1 MSYLS
6 NPRIHFA
13 GAFFTNPSNLN
24 NLTSNYKQAADDQPL
39 TYDTGKYN
47 NPTGVAQ
54 FYFRD
59 CVVTQTVGEDGLPIG
74 NDELLNAAVDTVNT
88 WDEQTDPQGNNYVLA
103 KIADLDPDMQF
114 RTEIYGLRIFVKSA
128 NGYGF
133 SGAIKEPQLRDLFF
147 GRGSGDNPGL
157 QIACGTWHQRIIVD
171 QWQIPQ
177 SGKSPVLDLLS
188 ANGVMELDI
197 KLSVDM
203 FQTDPQQQFS
213 VGNRYCYG
221 RLLAT
226 IGPVAE
232 NDPYQIVPGRR
243 LYSSLC
249 FAGMEQAQGQPNIL
263 TRHGAEE
270 CVEKGEHSVQ
280 GGSQQAPFWNNT
292 DARVVTRAGN
302 TILLIDMGTSTPL
315 KAQSNGVFDIGSDL
329 QIGYLDTNNNFVA
342 FANQG
347 YTVNGSLATVSQQL
361 QDYVTLSAANQY
373 RDSCYLKNAGVV
385 QLSLTTNE
393 AAIVEKSSLCIQSDS
408 LTVLKENP
416 GGYYANFE
424 MAACRMQPNETS
436 TSANQPVILTAY
448 MYGKPMTVI
457 NKDLFSVQF
466 TPQVLSYDQSGK
478 NPPTPVDTTIF
489 SAEVSSMPVSGKP
502 GQFAMN
508 IKTGPGQPL
517 DNNSYRKPMDS
528 QLCFLKATSVN
539 VLIGENQYMPFP
551 LYIPAVAIL
560 FWQNQWIS
568 NNPTWAGNIGPILS
582 IYGKLYPGM
591 KGILDISDEATVK
604 SFAKGMYH
612 RFNLDIQDP
621 AFMPVVRDMSPATLN
636 MMKTWL
642 QQQYSSQAGE
652 PA

>member
-1 MSYLS
+1 
-6 NPRIHFA
+6 
-13 GAFFTNPSNLN
+13 
-24 NLTSNYKQAADDQPL
+24 
-39 TYDTGKYN
+39 
-47 NPTGVAQ
+47 
-54 FYFRD
+54 
-59 CVVTQTVGEDGLPIG
+59 
-74 NDELLNAAVDTVNT
+74 
-88 WDEQTDPQGNNYVLA
+88 
-103 KIADLDPDMQF
+103 
-114 RTEIYGLRIFVKSA
+114 
-128 NGYGF
+128 
-133 SGAIKEPQLRDLFF
+133 
-147 GRGSGDNPGL
+147 
-157 QIACGTWHQRIIVD
+157 
-171 QWQIPQ
+171 
-177 SGKSPVLDLLS
+177 
-188 ANGVMELDI
+188 
-197 KLSVDM
+197 
-203 FQTDPQQQFS
+203 
-213 VGNRYCYG
+213 
-221 RLLAT
+221 
-226 IGPVAE
+226 
-232 NDPYQIVPGRR
+232 
-243 LYSSLC
+243 
-249 FAGMEQAQGQPNIL
+249 
-263 TRHGAEE
+263 
-270 CVEKGEHSVQ
+270 
-280 GGSQQAPFWNNT
+280 
-292 DARVVTRAGN
+292 
-302 TILLIDMGTSTPL
+302 
-315 KAQSNGVFDIGSDL
+315 DL

-508 IKTGPGQPL
+508 IKTGPGQSL